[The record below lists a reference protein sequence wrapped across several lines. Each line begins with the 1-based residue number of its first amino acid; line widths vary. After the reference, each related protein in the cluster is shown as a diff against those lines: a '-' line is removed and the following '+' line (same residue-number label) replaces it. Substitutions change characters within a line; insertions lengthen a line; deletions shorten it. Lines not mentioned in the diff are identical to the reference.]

1 MPKRIRINGI
11 SKYPP
16 VEAIGKFE
24 RMGKEQGKIVATNI
38 PSQYAR
44 AEILSREKS
53 QAFSDPVHSG
63 LIRID

>member
-1 MPKRIRINGI
+1 MPKRIIINGI

-16 VEAIGKFE
+16 VEAIGKFA
-24 RMGKEQGKIVATNI
+24 RTGQEQGKIVATNI

-53 QAFSDPVHSG
+53 QEYSDPYHSS